1 MYMKYLITGS
11 NGLLGQHLVK
21 LLRNHPS
28 GPGILAT
35 ARGANRLKDTEG
47 YGYQSLD
54 ITDPDEVSRVVGE
67 FRPDV
72 IIHGAAMT
80 QVDDCETRKADCW
93 KANVLATEYFVRAAQ
108 RYGASL
114 LLVSTDFIF
123 NGEAGPYDEKG
134 LPDPLSYYGTS
145 KLAAEMLLPTSGLNW
160 AIARTVLVYGVAED
174 MSRSNIVLWV
184 KKSLEEGKRIRVVDD
199 QWRTPTLVQ
208 DLAAGCALI
217 AEKVLGDKRPA
228 GEDGIFNISG
238 SDMLTPYQMA
248 LEVAG
253 VFGLDESLIEKAD
266 ASTFTQAARR
276 PARTG
281 FQIGKARRLLGYDP
295 HSFTEGLEVV
305 AADLARSA

>member
-1 MYMKYLITGS
+1 MITGS

-21 LLRNHPS
+21 LLSTYPS
-28 GPGILAT
+28 RPEILAT
-35 ARGANRLKDTEG
+35 ARGSNRLKSTVG
-47 YGYQSLD
+47 YRYESLD
-54 ITDPDEVSRVVGE
+54 ITDGDAVSRVVGQ

-80 QVDDCETRKADCW
+80 QVDACEVRKADCW
-93 KANVLATEYFVRAAQ
+93 GANVTATRHLVDAA
-108 RYGASL
+108 RHSGAAM

-123 NGEAGPYDEKG
+123 NGENGPYDEKA
-134 LPDPLSYYGTS
+134 LPDPLSYYGVS
-145 KLAAEMLLPTSGLNW
+145 KLAAEMLLPTSGLQW

-184 KKSLEEGKRIRVVDD
+184 KRSLEEGKKIRVVDD

-217 AEKVLGDKRPA
+217 AGKLGEGQLSSAQDPVY
-228 GEDGIFNISG
+228 NISG
-238 SDMLTPYQMA
+238 ADMLTPYEMA
-248 LEVAG
+248 LEVARF
-253 VFGLDESLIEKAD
+253 FGLDASLIEKAD

-281 FQIGKARRLLGYDP
+281 FDINKARHELGYAP
-295 HSFTEGLEVV
+295 RSFPEGLAVV
-305 AADLARSA
+305 AGDLAAQKI

>member
-1 MYMKYLITGS
+1 MKYLITGS
-11 NGLLGQHLVK
+11 NGLLGQHLIK
-21 LLRNHPS
+21 LLGPHPS
-28 GPGILAT
+28 RPRILAT
-35 ARGANRLKDTEG
+35 ARGANRLKDSQG

-54 ITDPDEVSRVVGE
+54 ITDSNAVMEVVGD

-93 KANVLATEYFVRAAQ
+93 NANVLATEYFVRAAK

-123 NGEAGPYDEKG
+123 NGEAGPYDEG
-134 LPDPLSYYGTS
+134 ALPDPLSYYGTS
-145 KLAAEMLLPTSGLNW
+145 KLAAEMLLVTSGVNW

-184 KKSLEEGKRIRVVDD
+184 KRSLEEGKRIRVVDD

-208 DLAAGCALI
+208 DLASGCVLI
-217 AEKVLGDKRPA
+217 AEKVLGGTRPA
-228 GEDGIFNISG
+228 DENGIFNISG

-248 LEVAG
+248 LEVADI
-253 VFGLDESLIEKAD
+253 FGLDASLIEKAD
-266 ASTFTQAARR
+266 ASTFTQVARR

-281 FQIGKARRLLGYDP
+281 FNIEKARRVLGYAP
-295 HSFTEGLEVV
+295 HSFPEGLKVV
-305 AADLARSA
+305 AGDLAGGA